1 MKKLFISLLITS
13 ASAAVLAKL
22 PAPSDEAKA
31 KAAEIAAKT
40 AWSGKVDIYLLCK
53 WQDKI
58 ASGYYKTAM
67 TAGKETKP
75 AVATPPCADPGLFA
89 YVPVEA
95 VKPVEAPKPLEAAG
109 AHSPPTTAASPPN
122 TKIPESVISP
132 GNKPATPE
140 AKKVIGAAKPVE
152 APKPLEAAGAHSP
165 PATAASPPNTKIPDA
180 VINPGNKPATP
191 EAKKV

>member
-1 MKKLFISLLITS
+1 MKKLLISVLIAS

-22 PAPSDEAKA
+22 PAPNDEAKA

-67 TAGKETKP
+67 ATGKETKP
-75 AVATPPCADPGLFA
+75 AVATPPCADPGVFA

-132 GNKPATPE
+132 GNKPATP
-140 AKKVIGAAKPVE
+140 ADKKVIGAAKPVE

-165 PATAASPPNTKIPDA
+165 PATAVSPPNTKIPDA
-180 VINPGNKPATP
+180 VINPGNKPATAP
-191 EAKKV
+191 AK

>member
-1 MKKLFISLLITS
+1 MKKLLISLLITS
-13 ASAAVLAKL
+13 VSSVVLAKL

-53 WQDKI
+53 SQDKVA
-58 ASGYYKTAM
+58 ASYYKTAM
-67 TAGKETKP
+67 ATGKDVKP
-75 AVATPPCADPGLFA
+75 AVSTPPCTDPGVFA

-95 VKPVEAPKPLEAAG
+95 AK
-109 AHSPPTTAASPPN
+109 
-122 TKIPESVISP
+122 P
-132 GNKPATPE
+132 GN
-140 AKKVIGAAKPVE
+140 AAKPVE
-152 APKPLEAAGAHSP
+152 AAKPLEAAGAHSP
-165 PATAASPPNTKIPDA
+165 PATAVSPPNTRIPDA

>member
-1 MKKLFISLLITS
+1 MNKLLISLLITA
-13 ASAAVLAKL
+13 ASSVVLAKL

-40 AWSGKVDIYLLCK
+40 AWSGKVDIFLLCK

-67 TAGKETKP
+67 TAWKETKP
-75 AVATPPCADPGLFA
+75 AVATPPCADPGVFA

-122 TKIPESVISP
+122 TKIPDSVISP